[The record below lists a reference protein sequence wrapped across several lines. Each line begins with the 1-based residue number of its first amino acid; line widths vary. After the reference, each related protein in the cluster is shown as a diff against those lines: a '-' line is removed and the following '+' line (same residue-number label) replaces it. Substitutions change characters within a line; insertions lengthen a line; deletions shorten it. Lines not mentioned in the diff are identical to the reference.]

1 MRLRN
6 ESLRTGTLLAFF
18 DRENSRRNA
27 SILFLVE
34 GAADIAPMRDLE
46 SACRELIAGDERF
59 HWHTVANQLELTA
72 VDARL
77 DSARVTRFEVA
88 EFHGLSRPALREL
101 LAPAISQLREA
112 ERVRFPSATRTE
124 GSVARGVDF
133 LDREDELAALQR
145 LVDEGRHVLLV
156 APRRS
161 GKTSLL
167 HRLAE
172 LLARRFQPVPLD
184 VEKFRNAEALTA
196 ELLARASSQRFI
208 EALKQVRN
216 QGWQAVLPKAVTA
229 LAARGP
235 GPLVL
240 ILDELAW
247 FLEHL
252 EGERA
257 YTLLETLGEAL
268 VKTGARLVV
277 AGSLDVERVARDQ
290 LGIRLPGLFG
300 GLHRF
305 PLPPLARA
313 RLVLNLRRVL
323 LGTGLVLQ
331 QGDMAWLAESVDLAM
346 PYPALRF
353 LGHLASVAHARPLS
367 PQELERELEDDLA
380 STDAFAELEEQLK
393 NLAQQDS
400 RTADGIEEALDRLAR
415 TDRPLEVSDVKA
427 LLGREPAEQA
437 TNFSWL
443 VEHFPLNVEGE
454 SVELASRLFRRY
466 WRTHGGA
473 SP

>member
-6 ESLRTGTLLAFF
+6 ETLRTGTLLAFF
-18 DRENSRRNA
+18 DRESSRHNA
-27 SILFLVE
+27 SLLFLVE
-34 GAADIAPMRDLE
+34 GAADIAPLRDIE
-46 SACRELIAGDERF
+46 SACRELIAGDDRF

-77 DSARVTRFEVA
+77 DPGRVTRLEVA
-88 EFHGLSRPALREL
+88 ELHGLSRPELRAL

-112 ERVRFPSATRTE
+112 EQVRFPSATRTE

-145 LVDEGRHVLLV
+145 LVEEGRHVLLV

-172 LLARRFQPVPLD
+172 LLAAHAHPVLLD

-208 EALKQVRN
+208 EALKQVRGR
-216 QGWQAVLPKAVTA
+216 GWRVVLPEAITT
-229 LAARGP
+229 LARGP

-252 EGERA
+252 EGDKA
-257 YTLLETLGEAL
+257 YALLEALGEAL
-268 VKTGARLVV
+268 EKAGARLVV

-300 GLHRF
+300 RLHRF
-305 PLPPLARA
+305 ALPPLAKA

-331 QGDMAWLAESVDLAM
+331 QGDMAWLSESVDLAM

-353 LGHLASVAHARPLS
+353 LGHLTSVAHARPLS
-367 PQELERELEDDLA
+367 PEELERELVDDLA

-393 NLAQQDS
+393 GLAQQVP
-400 RTADGIEEALDRLAR
+400 RTAEGIEKALDTLA
-415 TDRPLEVSDVKA
+415 DRPREVSDVKA
-427 LLGREPAEQA
+427 LLGHEPAEQA
-437 TNFSWL
+437 ANFSWL

-454 SVELASRLFRRY
+454 RVELASRLFRRY
-466 WRTHGGA
+466 WRTRAGERT
-473 SP
+473 

>member
-18 DRENSRRNA
+18 DRDNPRRNA

-34 GAADIAPMRDLE
+34 GAADIAPLRDIE
-46 SACRELIAGDERF
+46 STCQELIAGDDRF

-88 EFHGLSRPALREL
+88 EFHGLSRPELRAL
-101 LAPAISQLREA
+101 LAPAISQLGEA
-112 ERVRFPSATRTE
+112 EKVRFPSATRTE
-124 GSVARGVDF
+124 GSVAKGVDF

-145 LVDEGRHVLLV
+145 LLDEGQHVLLV

-161 GKTSLL
+161 GKTSVL

-172 LLARRFQPVPLD
+172 QLTPRFHPVLLD

-208 EALKQVRN
+208 EALKQVRSR
-216 QGWQAVLPKAVTA
+216 GWRVVLPEAMEA
-229 LAARGP
+229 LARGP

-252 EGERA
+252 EGEMA
-257 YTLLETLGEAL
+257 YALLETLGEAL
-268 VKTGARLVV
+268 VKTRARLVI

-300 GLHRF
+300 KLHRF
-305 PLPPLARA
+305 PLPPLAKS

-331 QGDMAWLAESVDLAM
+331 QGDLTWLVESVDLAM
-346 PYPALRF
+346 PYPAMRF
-353 LGHLASVAHARPLS
+353 LGQLTSVAHDRPLS
-367 PQELERELEDDLA
+367 PERLEQELVDDLA

-393 NLAQQDS
+393 QLAQQEPRS
-400 RTADGIEEALDRLAR
+400 AEAVEEALDRLAR
-415 TDRPLEVSDVKA
+415 ASGPLDVSDVKA
-427 LLGREPAEQA
+427 VLGREPAEQA
-437 TNFSWL
+437 ANFSWL

-454 SVELASRLFRRY
+454 RVELASRLFRRY

-473 SP
+473 GA